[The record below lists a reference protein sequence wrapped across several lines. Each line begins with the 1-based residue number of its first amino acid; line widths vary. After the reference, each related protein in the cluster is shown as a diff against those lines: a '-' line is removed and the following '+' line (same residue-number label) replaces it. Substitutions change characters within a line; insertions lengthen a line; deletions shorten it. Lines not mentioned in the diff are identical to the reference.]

1 MFSEDIVTQ
10 LSNGLKHLLENCDAA
25 QAALVATVDGHMV
38 AMEQRGNYLLERLAT
53 MGCSI
58 MSLGDTITSELQM
71 GTCNNIISENE
82 LGIVTFMHINDDV
95 VLISLT
101 TQKNALGMLLTHSK
115 KCAKNLKTI
124 LNK

>member
-1 MFSEDIVTQ
+1 MFSQDIITQ
-10 LSNGLKHLLENCDAA
+10 FSNGLKQLLENCDAA

-38 AMEQRGNYLLERLAT
+38 AMEQRGNYVLERLAT

-58 MSLGDTITSELQM
+58 MSLGDTITSELKM

-115 KCAKNLKTI
+115 KCAQSLKNI
-124 LNK
+124 VNQ